1 MSKLVNGHLN
11 IQSNLTAGQP
21 VSMPYLT
28 GQAGTSAM
36 APSSLGPGRRD
47 IRVKVSFFLFF
58 CRKILVTFLLV
69 IAKYTKRSKL
79 RKGISFG
86 LQFKE
91 IQSLMVGGH
100 DGKRV
105 WRLITVST
113 SRKQDEEKAD
123 ASLAFSFPLRV
134 EYRTSAHRMELPA
147 FQSGSS
153 ILIYGKIHTRR

>member
-11 IQSNLTAGQP
+11 SQSYLTAGQP

-28 GQAGTSAM
+28 RQAGTSAM

-47 IRVKVSFFLFF
+47 IRVKVSFF

-86 LQFKE
+86 LQFKAV
-91 IQSLMVGGH
+91 QSLMVGRH
-100 DGKRV
+100 DDKRM

-113 SRKQDEEKAD
+113 SRKEAD
-123 ASLAFSFPLRV
+123 ASLASSFPLRV

-147 FQSGSS
+147 FQSGPPF
-153 ILIYGKIHTRR
+153 YGKIHNHR

>member
-1 MSKLVNGHLN
+1 
-11 IQSNLTAGQP
+11 
-21 VSMPYLT
+21 
-28 GQAGTSAM
+28 M
-36 APSSLGPGRRD
+36 APSSLGPGRRG
-47 IRVKVSFFLFF
+47 IRVKVSFF

-91 IQSLMVGGH
+91 IQSLMVGRH
-100 DGKRV
+100 DDKGV

-113 SRKQDEEKAD
+113 SRKQNEKKVD
-123 ASLAFSFPLRV
+123 ASLASSFPLRV

-147 FQSGSS
+147 FQSGPPF
-153 ILIYGKIHTRR
+153 YGKIHNRR

>member
-1 MSKLVNGHLN
+1 MSR
-11 IQSNLTAGQP
+11 
-21 VSMPYLT
+21 PYLT

-91 IQSLMVGGH
+91 IQSLIVGGH